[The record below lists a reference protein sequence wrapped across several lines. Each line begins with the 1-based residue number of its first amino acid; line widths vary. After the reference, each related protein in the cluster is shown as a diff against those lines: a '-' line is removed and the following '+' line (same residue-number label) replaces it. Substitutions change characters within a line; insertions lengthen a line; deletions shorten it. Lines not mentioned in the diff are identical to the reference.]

1 MEDTIS
7 ILGLDKALE
16 LLAETT
22 EIQENGGKTMSDGRY
37 VLTSFIF
44 FHYNNQVLANFNGK
58 FVGMILPCFKYIS
71 PY

>member
-22 EIQENGGKTMSDGRY
+22 EIQENGGMTMSDGRY

-44 FHYNNQVLANFNGK
+44 S
-58 FVGMILPCFKYIS
+58 IIITKYWPIS
-71 PY
+71 MVNL